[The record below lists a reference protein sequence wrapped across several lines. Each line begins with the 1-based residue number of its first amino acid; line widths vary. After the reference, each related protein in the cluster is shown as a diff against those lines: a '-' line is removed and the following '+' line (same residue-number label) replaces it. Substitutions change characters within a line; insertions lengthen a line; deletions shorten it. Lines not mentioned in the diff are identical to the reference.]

1 MCLLM
6 SHFPSRPTYG
16 LLPRPLPHV
25 DRVGLPSV
33 GAGLLEP
40 TSYRDV
46 IHTKW
51 HLAMAG
57 GLLLLSAL
65 ARGIL
70 FVFLVFVPSLGG
82 NVMTHFDFLY
92 VPSFTHVPRLYYT
105 RGPRVVDSSDMP
117 SPSTIISSSVGNAR
131 PSA

>member
-16 LLPRPLPHV
+16 LLPRPLPP
-25 DRVGLPSV
+25 VGRLALPSV
-33 GAGLLEP
+33 GAGVLEP

-57 GLLLLSAL
+57 GIIAL
-65 ARGIL
+65 ERIGTWDI
-70 FVFLVFVPSLGG
+70 VSL
-82 NVMTHFDFLY
+82 
-92 VPSFTHVPRLYYT
+92 
-105 RGPRVVDSSDMP
+105 PRVRPITWWECYDSL
-117 SPSTIISSSVGNAR
+117 
-131 PSA
+131 